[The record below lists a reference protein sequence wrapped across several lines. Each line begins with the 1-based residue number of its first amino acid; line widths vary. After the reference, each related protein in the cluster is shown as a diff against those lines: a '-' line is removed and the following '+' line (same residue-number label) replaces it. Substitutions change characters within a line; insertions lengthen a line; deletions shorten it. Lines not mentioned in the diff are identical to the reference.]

1 VLAQTKNAL
10 EQGGDAWKEYGKQI
24 DAAATAQSQL
34 SGFDDERLL
43 QTFQNLYRATGNVNE
58 ALRLNALSAN
68 VARGR
73 NIELEAAAQ
82 IVTKASIGQVG
93 ALRRL
98 GIDINKNATAT
109 QALDLLQRKYAG
121 SAATY
126 GKTASGAFDRL
137 KVSIENT
144 QEIVGKAL
152 LPGLTKVTN
161 QLNKWLANPANQQKI
176 QDDTEKTTVAV
187 GRLVKA
193 FGILNRGGQA
203 IETGLKGMFV
213 TPLEKFVPLH
223 VKFQQLRD
231 DLAGINREA
240 IAVGLSF
247 AAASKEALTLK
258 SAQRNDGGGGGAG
271 NKSLI
276 PAHVSGTAG
285 RTPGDLGASLPF
297 REFQLAMAAATR
309 SRRDDEQV
317 LRVIVATLRQRLGR
331 AKSLKA
337 KSEIQDA
344 LNQYQDQLNGLLADD
359 ATGVRDAADKIKQR
373 RKDARDAAREAL
385 ANLSSS
391 LKEQAQ
397 RIRDAARAR
406 RDDDIARRSRFE
418 TPLKLQLAAARASAT
433 PGEQDDRA
441 VAAKV
446 ADAARKALKSGNLLM
461 QGQIDAWN
469 TLADALSGL
478 NKESGT
484 ATQGHKQSVAALTA
498 NLGLLGTSGWSSRH
512 GCHVGACLAPFRTR
526 GRGRSGS
533 RSPSSSTTPPA
544 SMVT

>member
-1 VLAQTKNAL
+1 VARKLVVEIIGDSKSLERSFARSSHASKTFERNIGRTARGALVGTGALTGLGRAASFASGAFIGGAGLTFALTSTVKAALESQRVLAQTKNAL

-344 LNQYQDQLNGLLADD
+344 LNQYQDQLNP
-359 ATGVRDAADKIKQR
+359 
-373 RKDARDAAREAL
+373 
-385 ANLSSS
+385 
-391 LKEQAQ
+391 
-397 RIRDAARAR
+397 AR
-406 RDDDIARRSRFE
+406 RRR
-418 TPLKLQLAAARASAT
+418 
-433 PGEQDDRA
+433 DRCA
-441 VAAKV
+441 
-446 ADAARKALKSGNLLM
+446 
-461 QGQIDAWN
+461 
-469 TLADALSGL
+469 
-478 NKESGT
+478 
-484 ATQGHKQSVAALTA
+484 
-498 NLGLLGTSGWSSRH
+498 
-512 GCHVGACLAPFRTR
+512 
-526 GRGRSGS
+526 
-533 RSPSSSTTPPA
+533 
-544 SMVT
+544 